1 MILPASQELLCVTAD
16 QQFFLYYPEE
26 SVGSMN
32 LPLRKRFVG
41 YNEEIADMKF
51 LGDEEQFLAVSTSV
65 EQVSSAML
73 SWV

>member
-26 SVGSMN
+26 SEGSLN
-32 LPLRKRFVG
+32 VVLRKRFVG